1 MLPIITAA
9 LYLGEGHWESRCC
22 LTGMFH
28 ASLMRKIENI
38 KMAGERSAAMCKA
51 VEEWLEDERNRGRWE
66 GIREGKRNGRK
77 KGKKEE
83 KMPIIKRM
91 YAEGMEE
98 SLIRRMTKCTKGE
111 LAAARS

>member
-1 MLPIITAA
+1 MLPVITAA
-9 LYLGEGHWESRCC
+9 LYLGKGHWESCCC

-66 GIREGKRNGRK
+66 GIREGEKRQK
-77 KGKKEE
+77 EGKREE
-83 KMPIIKRM
+83 KMQIIKSLHV
-91 YAEGMEE
+91 EGRNE
-98 SLIRRMTKCTKGE
+98 SLIRRMTKCTKEE
-111 LAAARS
+111 LAAAQS